1 MIRTAI
7 GRGGRAVVAAAVVC
21 LVAATAQGAAA
32 DPSPGPGTGTGTGAG
47 PARPMSLAE
56 VRDELDRL
64 YHDAEVATDTY
75 NAAEERAGKQSARV
89 AALAEDLAA
98 GKVALKRLTSR
109 MGAAA
114 RAQYRSGGLPLDV
127 QLLLSADP
135 DDVLDEVG
143 LARQAQHGID
153 GLLREQTRIQ
163 EELRKKSAAASVQLE
178 RLQGSRKAGAD
189 ARKRIEKRIAT
200 AESLE
205 LRLEEKERK
214 RLLAMQK
221 KAEGEAHDAFLRS
234 GSLKDVKGRAS
245 EEGATAVAFA
255 SEQLGKPYD
264 WGAEGPDTYDCSGL
278 TSQAWAAAK
287 RTIPRTSQEQWRLLP
302 RIGIGAMRP
311 GDLIIYHRDA
321 SHVGIYIG
329 GGSIIHAP
337 RPGRHVTV
345 ADAGSMYILGVVRPD
360 KRP

>member
-1 MIRTAI
+1 MIRKVPV
-7 GRGGRAVVAAAVVC
+7 RGGRAVVAALVCC

-32 DPSPGPGTGTGTGAG
+32 DPSPEPGPV
-47 PARPMSLAE
+47 RPKSLAE

-64 YHDAEVATDTY
+64 YHDAEVATDAY

-89 AALAEDLAA
+89 AALAEDMAA
-98 GKVALKRLTSR
+98 GRAALERLTSR

-143 LARQAQHGID
+143 RARRAQHGVD
-153 GLLREQTRIQ
+153 GLLREQTRVQ
-163 EELRKKSAAASVQLE
+163 EELRRKSKAAKGQLE
-178 RLQGSRKAGAD
+178 KLRGSRKAEAD

-200 AESLE
+200 AKALE
-205 LRLEEKERK
+205 ARLAEEERG
-214 RLLAMQK
+214 RLLEMQK
-221 KAEGEAHDAFLRS
+221 KTADEAHAAFVRS
-234 GSLKDVKGRAS
+234 GSLKDVKG
-245 EEGATAVAFA
+245 EA
-255 SEQLGKPYD
+255 SEQGAKAVAYAAEQIGKPYG
-264 WGAEGPDTYDCSGL
+264 WGDEGPDSYDCSGL

-287 RTIPRTSQEQWRLLP
+287 RPIPRTSQEQWRLLP
-302 RIGIGAMRP
+302 RIGVEAMRP
-311 GDLIIYHRDA
+311 GDLIIYHQDA
-321 SHVGIYIG
+321 SHVGMYIG

-337 RPGRHVTV
+337 RPGRDITV